1 MIHLI
6 FKYWFSSHSSVH
18 DMVNC
23 PRYQSLN
30 FLSIF
35 LPPFCFSI
43 FNNSIIYDYPK
54 IKICQSSQIFISI
67 CFPRAFAYFSST
79 TSVGTL
85 PPLSNRAI
93 FDGFIPVIS
102 AISCCVIF
110 WRCLSSTNCRIV
122 SEDLLNT
129 FSWIFSVYTSSLFSL
144 VSFSV
149 RYSFMF
155 SCICLS
161 PYPISDIL
169 FTRFYHHDKF
179 LQDILCFFYRTFSSV
194 LFSLSVFHGV

>member
-1 MIHLI
+1 MVVLYFHFL
-6 FKYWFSSHSSVH
+6 FLRFFSLHFA
-18 DMVNC
+18 
-23 PRYQSLN
+23 LL
-30 FLSIF
+30 F
-35 LPPFCFSI
+35 
-43 FNNSIIYDYPK
+43 FNNTIIYDYPE

-67 CFPRAFAYFSST
+67 CFPSAFAYFSST

-144 VSFSV
+144 ASFSV

-161 PYPISDIL
+161 PYSISDIS
-169 FTRFYHHDKF
+169 FTRFYH
-179 LQDILCFFYRTFSSV
+179 L
-194 LFSLSVFHGV
+194 

>member
-1 MIHLI
+1 MLS
-6 FKYWFSSHSSVH
+6 FSFIV
-18 DMVNC
+18 
-23 PRYQSLN
+23 SLEKN
-30 FLSIF
+30 HFFFMGSA
-35 LPPFCFSI
+35 PESFSLFI
-43 FNNSIIYDYPK
+43 LNNTIIYDYIK

-67 CFPRAFAYFSST
+67 CFPSAFAYFSST

-144 VSFSV
+144 ASFSV

-155 SCICLS
+155 SAFAYL
-161 PYPISDIL
+161 PIPALISYLRDFI
-169 FTRFYHHDKF
+169 THDKF

-194 LFSLSVFHGV
+194 SFSLSLFHGV

>member
-1 MIHLI
+1 MVVLYFHFL
-6 FKYWFSSHSSVH
+6 FLRFFSLHFA
-18 DMVNC
+18 
-23 PRYQSLN
+23 LL
-30 FLSIF
+30 F
-35 LPPFCFSI
+35 
-43 FNNSIIYDYPK
+43 FNNTIIYDYPE

-67 CFPRAFAYFSST
+67 CFPSAFAYFSST

-144 VSFSV
+144 ASFSV

-161 PYPISDIL
+161 PYPISAIS
-169 FTRFYHHDKF
+169 FTRFYH
-179 LQDILCFFYRTFSSV
+179 S
-194 LFSLSVFHGV
+194 

>member
-1 MIHLI
+1 MILCDFFVLRFNFDIKSDIKIKHLL
-6 FKYWFSSHSSVH
+6 FLRYFSFHFAFAL
-18 DMVNC
+18 DNT
-23 PRYQSLN
+23 
-30 FLSIF
+30 
-35 LPPFCFSI
+35 
-43 FNNSIIYDYPK
+43 IIYDCSK

-67 CFPRAFAYFSST
+67 CFPSAFAYFSST

-102 AISCCVIF
+102 AISCYVIF

-149 RYSFMF
+149 RYS
-155 SCICLS
+155 L
-161 PYPISDIL
+161 YISI
-169 FTRFYHHDKF
+169 
-179 LQDILCFFYRTFSSV
+179 
-194 LFSLSVFHGV
+194 FHQQIKH